1 MSIKSFL
8 KSLGPGLITGT
19 ADDDPSS
26 IATFAQA
33 GAKFGL
39 GMLWTVIYLIPLIIV
54 IQEICARIGLLTGSG
69 LGTIIKKKYSKKIV
83 TEIKQVNKFYPAEDY
98 HQQYYELNQGENP
111 YCSIVIRPKLE
122 KFRKVFK
129 DKLKNK

>member
-39 GMLWTVIYLIPLIIV
+39 GMLWTVIYLIPLIVV

-69 LGTIIKKKYSKKIV
+69 LGTIIKKK
-83 TEIKQVNKFYPAEDY
+83 
-98 HQQYYELNQGENP
+98 
-111 YCSIVIRPKLE
+111 
-122 KFRKVFK
+122 VF
-129 DKLKNK
+129 

>member
-1 MSIKSFL
+1 MSMKSFL

-39 GMLWTVIYLIPLIIV
+39 AKAFYLVIT
-54 IQEICARIGLLTGSG
+54 ICGIIGLGMNFLGINPITALVYAAVINGVVSVPIIFVVMKLSNDKEILKENTNGRLTNIIGWATFVIMAIA
-69 LGTIIKKKYSKKIV
+69 TIIMFTTFGI
-83 TEIKQVNKFYPAEDY
+83 
-98 HQQYYELNQGENP
+98 
-111 YCSIVIRPKLE
+111 
-122 KFRKVFK
+122 
-129 DKLKNK
+129 